1 MIISEVRDLKH
12 IEGIEV
18 IDDIVDKLELEKE
31 LNKFDLVLR
40 YSHTK
45 KKHYIYSKGDISE
58 KLYKDIEFFTPYEI
72 ITEFFK
78 MKKYFKE
85 QEQIIFEDV
94 ADMSLS
100 DFIKADKQGHKK
112 VTEIMNKYFIN
123 LELKEKRRI
132 RNEYDDVREYVYYKY
147 LSTI

>member
-1 MIISEVRDLKH
+1 
-12 IEGIEV
+12 
-18 IDDIVDKLELEKE
+18 
-31 LNKFDLVLR
+31 
-40 YSHTK
+40 
-45 KKHYIYSKGDISE
+45 
-58 KLYKDIEFFTPYEI
+58 
-72 ITEFFK
+72 